1 MNELNYY
8 NPNNPKIEVS
18 KEFGNF
24 KFDYLSIE
32 GLVIITPKIYG
43 DSRGHFFE
51 TFNQEAFEKAH
62 IPTNF
67 KQDNQSYS
75 SKGVLRGMHIQ
86 NPTFQGKLVRCNSGL
101 VYDIAVDLRK
111 GSKTFGHFAGILL
124 DPKIK
129 NMFYVPEGFAHG
141 FLALEDSEFVYKCSE
156 TWKPNED
163 LTISYDCFGAPWLKL
178 ANKFG
183 IKEFLTSEKDRQ
195 NAITVEQYRVIYCL
209 EN

>member
-1 MNELNYY
+1 MFDLNYQNPY
-8 NPNNPKIEVS
+8 NPYVTKTQ
-18 KEFGNF
+18 EFGNF
-24 KFDYLSIE
+24 KFESLSIE

-43 DSRGHFFE
+43 DSRGYFLE
-51 TFNQEAFEKAH
+51 TYNEYAFLNAG
-62 IPTNF
+62 IPTQF

-101 VYDIAVDLRK
+101 VYDVAIDLRK

-163 LTISYDCFGAPWLKL
+163 LTVSYDCFGAPWLDI
-178 ANKFG
+178 ANKYD
-183 IKEFLTSEKDRQ
+183 ISEFLTSVKDRQ
-195 NAITVEQYRVIYCL
+195 NAISVEQYRVMYCL
-209 EN
+209 E